1 MLLEREG
8 FTETRS
14 IYLYH
19 PTDFSRSL
27 LYLAEDCDLHRMHSV
42 LSHWIRI
49 IEIGLAAF
57 LPLRFLAG
65 PGAALHVVARRV
77 EV

>member
-1 MLLEREG
+1 
-8 FTETRS
+8 
-14 IYLYH
+14 
-19 PTDFSRSL
+19 
-27 LYLAEDCDLHRMHSV
+27 
-42 LSHWIRI
+42 
-49 IEIGLAAF
+49 LAAF